1 MKAFERNPVALV
13 IGPFDLLDN
22 PNDRIAGWVGGR
34 LSFGPGLT
42 IGLSR
47 SKCSQGHQ
55 CGC

>member
-34 LSFGPGLT
+34 FSFGSGLT
-42 IGLSR
+42 SGLSR
-47 SKCSQGHQ
+47 SKGSQGHQ
-55 CGC
+55 

>member
-34 LSFGPGLT
+34 LSLRSGLT

-47 SKCSQGHQ
+47 SKCGQGHQ
-55 CGC
+55 